1 MNHRKLHAAPTS
13 QCALLGG
20 GSGRADLWQFF
31 CGFGIAIALCLWGN
45 RAFAAESTGV
55 EFFEKEVRPILT
67 ARCQSCHGEKK
78 QESDLRIDSRA
89 ALLQGGSRGSA
100 LVPGKPHESLLIS
113 SVSYSNDDLQMPPKA
128 KLPDE
133 EITILRRWV
142 EMGSPWP
149 TEQTPQS
156 QSFDLAARKTAHWAW
171 QPVQPQQPP
180 DVKQSEWPC
189 GPIDRFVLAR
199 LEQAGFAPAADCDRR
214 TFIRRIYFD
223 LIGLPPK
230 PEEIHAFLGDESPE
244 AYEKV
249 VDHLLASPRFGE
261 RWARHWFDLVRYSET
276 YGHEYD
282 FPIPHA
288 WQYRDYVIRAL
299 NSDVPYDQ
307 LVREH
312 IAGDLLPQPRL
323 HPTDRFN
330 ESVIG
335 TAWWFMHE
343 QHHGPTDIRQHE
355 ADRVDNQIDVLSKAF
370 LGLTVSCARCH
381 DHKFDAIST
390 RDYYAL
396 AGFIKGSLYQESY
409 LDPHHTIANAAAEL
423 KQTHDVG
430 NAVLHKLVPQPS
442 ERTAAEFARWLL
454 SSDES
459 LESPAYDAAATNPGH
474 PMYAW
479 ATLRNTTKFTE
490 SCQSLGAKLS
500 RDQRDRRNLA
510 AAQWLAGDKPT
521 SFANWFY
528 SGWAFGDGPTRGTTW
543 DVSASRIEAMIPGIV
558 HSGQWSP
565 KLCGVVRSPTFTISA
580 SQLHVR
586 LAARKA
592 RLRLIID
599 NYMADQFQDLL
610 FAGLIVSVDT
620 DGQFKWITIRG
631 DLGLHLGE
639 RAFLSVEDDGDGY
652 LAVAEVV
659 HTDGPPPANA
669 PWSSIIP
676 ALKAGTTV
684 SRSDLAAAYGD
695 IWKTTLEQ
703 WHAGTIDAEQT
714 CFLNWVLQSGF
725 ADTVGAANKLQHIR
739 GQLQSRSQAIPAPA
753 KVLGMAEGTGRDEQ
767 VYIRGKHQSLGNT
780 VGRRFLEAIDGP
792 EPLRLGPGSG
802 RLELAGRIVDPAN
815 PFVTRT
821 EVNRIWHLLF
831 GRGLVATVDN
841 LGVQGEPPTHPEL
854 LDWLAAEFV
863 RGGWSRKQLIR
874 QIVLSRTYRM
884 SSRVEDPLA
893 EERDPAN
900 LLWRRAAV
908 RRLEG
913 EAIRDTL
920 LAVSST
926 IHDAMYGPSVP
937 IYLDSSYTGTKGKPE
952 NIGPLD
958 GENRRS
964 VYVEVRRNFLSPMM
978 LAFDTPGPFTAVP
991 RRSVSNVPSQALIM
1005 LNDPFVTEM
1014 ARRWAE
1020 RLLKAADRDSP
1031 EERILQMY
1039 ESALGRPPEG
1049 AEMSAA
1055 MRFIEDQATAYCV
1068 SPEQHTRDKRIWSD
1082 LAHVLFNHKEFVL
1095 RN

>member
-1 MNHRKLHAAPTS
+1 
-13 QCALLGG
+13 
-20 GSGRADLWQFF
+20 
-31 CGFGIAIALCLWGN
+31 
-45 RAFAAESTGV
+45 
-55 EFFEKEVRPILT
+55 
-67 ARCQSCHGEKK
+67 
-78 QESDLRIDSRA
+78 
-89 ALLQGGSRGSA
+89 
-100 LVPGKPHESLLIS
+100 
-113 SVSYSNDDLQMPPKA
+113 
-128 KLPDE
+128 
-133 EITILRRWV
+133 
-142 EMGSPWP
+142 
-149 TEQTPQS
+149 
-156 QSFDLAARKTAHWAW
+156 
-171 QPVQPQQPP
+171 
-180 DVKQSEWPC
+180 
-189 GPIDRFVLAR
+189 
-199 LEQAGFAPAADCDRR
+199 
-214 TFIRRIYFD
+214 
-223 LIGLPPK
+223 
-230 PEEIHAFLGDESPE
+230 
-244 AYEKV
+244 
-249 VDHLLASPRFGE
+249 
-261 RWARHWFDLVRYSET
+261 
-276 YGHEYD
+276 
-282 FPIPHA
+282 
-288 WQYRDYVIRAL
+288 
-299 NSDVPYDQ
+299 
-307 LVREH
+307 
-312 IAGDLLPQPRL
+312 
-323 HPTDRFN
+323 
-330 ESVIG
+330 
-335 TAWWFMHE
+335 
-343 QHHGPTDIRQHE
+343 
-355 ADRVDNQIDVLSKAF
+355 
-370 LGLTVSCARCH
+370 
-381 DHKFDAIST
+381 
-390 RDYYAL
+390 
-396 AGFIKGSLYQESY
+396 
-409 LDPHHTIANAAAEL
+409 
-423 KQTHDVG
+423 
-430 NAVLHKLVPQPS
+430 
-442 ERTAAEFARWLL
+442 
-454 SSDES
+454 
-459 LESPAYDAAATNPGH
+459 
-474 PMYAW
+474 
-479 ATLRNTTKFTE
+479 
-490 SCQSLGAKLS
+490 
-500 RDQRDRRNLA
+500 
-510 AAQWLAGDKPT
+510 
-521 SFANWFY
+521 
-528 SGWAFGDGPTRGTTW
+528 
-543 DVSASRIEAMIPGIV
+543 
-558 HSGQWSP
+558 
-565 KLCGVVRSPTFTISA
+565 
-580 SQLHVR
+580 
-586 LAARKA
+586 
-592 RLRLIID
+592 
-599 NYMADQFQDLL
+599 
-610 FAGLIVSVDT
+610 
-620 DGQFKWITIRG
+620 
-631 DLGLHLGE
+631 
-639 RAFLSVEDDGDGY
+639 
-652 LAVAEVV
+652 
-659 HTDGPPPANA
+659 
-669 PWSSIIP
+669 
-676 ALKAGTTV
+676 
-684 SRSDLAAAYGD
+684 
-695 IWKTTLEQ
+695 
-703 WHAGTIDAEQT
+703 
-714 CFLNWVLQSGF
+714 
-725 ADTVGAANKLQHIR
+725 LQHIR

-863 RGGWSRKQLIR
+863 RGGWSRKQVIR

-1020 RLLKAADRDSP
+1020 RLLKAADSDSP

-1055 MRFIEDQATAYCV
+1055 MQFIEDQATAYCV